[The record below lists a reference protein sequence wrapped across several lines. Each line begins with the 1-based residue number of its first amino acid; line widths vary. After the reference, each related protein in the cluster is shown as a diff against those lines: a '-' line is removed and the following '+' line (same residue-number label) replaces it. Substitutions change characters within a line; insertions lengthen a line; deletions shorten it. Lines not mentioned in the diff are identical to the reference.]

1 MCLDGDDAAAFGIAG
16 AAPEAVALGI
26 SPFAGPQY
34 HGCTAF
40 GTNRCRTCMGGHGV
54 LLVTVACDALQRD
67 AHLFAHPDNA
77 LGFIVGIA
85 VQVAVFRTL
94 DQYPHLVV
102 IHLAELIEIQA
113 GDDAHL
119 FIEVALGMEVLAK
132 AGADIGELLEPAD
145 LFRLKLTFAID
156 DPYIDLEAVLV
167 GQQLLDPVIE
177 LEEGADQDQSL
188 LGVLDQFFK
197 KVIGCTGIEELGHG
211 DVLVDLF
218 RLGSP

>member
-40 GTNRCRTCMGGHGV
+40 GTNWRRICIPC
-54 LLVTVACDALQRD
+54 
-67 AHLFAHPDNA
+67 
-77 LGFIVGIA
+77 
-85 VQVAVFRTL
+85 
-94 DQYPHLVV
+94 
-102 IHLAELIEIQA
+102 
-113 GDDAHL
+113 
-119 FIEVALGMEVLAK
+119 
-132 AGADIGELLEPAD
+132 
-145 LFRLKLTFAID
+145 
-156 DPYIDLEAVLV
+156 
-167 GQQLLDPVIE
+167 IE

>member
-16 AAPEAVALGI
+16 AAPETIALGI

-34 HGCTAF
+34 
-40 GTNRCRTCMGGHGV
+40 RV
-54 LLVTVACDALQRD
+54 VASRRQICI
-67 AHLFAHPDNA
+67 PC
-77 LGFIVGIA
+77 
-85 VQVAVFRTL
+85 
-94 DQYPHLVV
+94 
-102 IHLAELIEIQA
+102 
-113 GDDAHL
+113 
-119 FIEVALGMEVLAK
+119 
-132 AGADIGELLEPAD
+132 
-145 LFRLKLTFAID
+145 
-156 DPYIDLEAVLV
+156 
-167 GQQLLDPVIE
+167 IE